1 MAIFI
6 PLVTKF
12 DEKGLNNARN
22 ALSKFGSFAAD
33 VAKVAAAAISAVGV
47 ASVREAAQFE
57 TSIAKVEGLVGVTG
71 EELDM
76 LAGAARRL
84 GVETG
89 KGALEAGEGLFVI
102 ASSGLRGAAAI
113 DALEFSLKAATAGLG
128 ETEDIARAVSGA
140 VNAYGAD
147 IIGAADATDVIVA
160 TARAGNFET
169 SAFAASIGRVL
180 PFAVQ
185 AGASLEDMGGAVALL
200 TRTNGDA
207 AQSVTQMSALFR
219 AFVVPTEQTKTALDN
234 VGLSAEDMR
243 NAIASEGLPAALDML
258 DEKLGGNREQ
268 LGRLL
273 GSSEGA
279 SAAFQILD
287 ADSQTIAETFGVVN
301 DAAGITQE
309 AFDVM
314 QDTTENKFAVA
325 MATAKDSL
333 LNIGDAI
340 LDNVSPRLDDFSNWM
355 IENKEPIEQGFIKIF
370 EAVEKIVGALGDL
383 LSEDILPAVK
393 EIFES
398 EKFRSGIASIAAGF
412 TIIAIE
418 AKRFV
423 DSDVGGFLADLTKDS
438 LLEGL
443 GNLGRLLENIGIFM
457 GIINDTL
464 NLLQGKGG
472 TTTIDQL
479 SQLYEDMRGMT
490 PQGFAGDL
498 GSAIREFVI
507 GAEIQKLES
516 VRIPG
521 RASGGPVSGGS
532 PYIVGEIGPE
542 LFIPGSSGT
551 IVPNNRMGG
560 GARINI
566 TVNAGMGA
574 NGAQIGEQIVT
585 AIKRYERTSG
595 PVFASA

>member
-1 MAIFI
+1 
-6 PLVTKF
+6 
-12 DEKGLNNARN
+12 
-22 ALSKFGSFAAD
+22 
-33 VAKVAAAAISAVGV
+33 
-47 ASVREAAQFE
+47 
-57 TSIAKVEGLVGVTG
+57 
-71 EELDM
+71 
-76 LAGAARRL
+76 
-84 GVETG
+84 
-89 KGALEAGEGLFVI
+89 
-102 ASSGLRGAAAI
+102 
-113 DALEFSLKAATAGLG
+113 LEFSLKAATAGLG

-180 PFAVQ
+180 PFAKQ
-185 AGASLEDMGGAVALL
+185 AGSSLEDMGGAVALL

-219 AFVVPTEQTKTALDN
+219 AFVVPTEQTKTALAD
-234 VGLSAEDMR
+234 VGMSAEDMR
-243 NAIASEGLPAALDML
+243 DAIANQGLPAALDML

-287 ADSQTIAETFGVVN
+287 ADANTIAETFGVVN

-325 MATAKDSL
+325 MATAKDML
-333 LNIGDAI
+333 LEIGASI
-340 LDNVSPRLDDFSNWM
+340 LEHVSPRLEDFSNWM
-355 IENKEPIEQGFIKIF
+355 TENREPIEQGFIKIF
-370 EAVEKIVGALGDL
+370 EAVDKIVGAIGELLG
-383 LSEDILPAVK
+383 EDILPAVK

-412 TIIAIE
+412 TVIALE
-418 AKRFV
+418 SKRFV
-423 DSDVGGFLADLTKDS
+423 DSDLGGFLADLTKDS

-443 GNLGRLLENIGIFM
+443 GKLGRLLENIGIFM

-472 TTTIDQL
+472 TTTMDQL
-479 SQLYEDMRGMT
+479 NQLSEGVASLSLPGQMAKIVRDLIEGNGIGIIGSEGM
-490 PQGFAGDL
+490 G
-498 GSAIREFVI
+498 R
-507 GAEIQKLES
+507 
-516 VRIPG
+516 
-521 RASGGPVSGGS
+521 RASGGPVAGGS
-532 PYIVGEIGPE
+532 SYLVGEMGPE
-542 LFIPGSSGT
+542 IFTPAA
-551 IVPNNRMGG
+551 GG
-560 GARINI
+560 GHITPNKSLGGSNI
-566 TVNAGMGA
+566 TINVNAGMGA
-574 NGAQIGEQIVT
+574 NGSQIGEQIVT
-585 AIKRYERTSG
+585 AIKRFERTSG

>member
-12 DEKGLNNARN
+12 DDKGLNNARN

-47 ASVREAAQFE
+47 ASVREASQFE
-57 TSIAKVEGLVGVTG
+57 SSIAKVEGLVGVTG
-71 EELDM
+71 EELDK

-113 DALEFSLKAATAGLG
+113 EALEFSLKAATAGLG

-180 PFAVQ
+180 PFAKQ
-185 AGASLEDMGGAVALL
+185 AGSSLEDMGGAVALL
-200 TRTNGDA
+200 TRTNTDA

-219 AFVVPTEQTKTALDN
+219 AFVVPTAEAQKALDS
-234 VGLSAEDMR
+234 VGLSAADMR
-243 NAIASEGLPAALDML
+243 DAIANQGLPAALDML

-273 GSSEGA
+273 GSSEA
-279 SAAFQILD
+279 SSAAFQILD
-287 ADSQTIAETFGVVN
+287 ADAQTIAETFGVVN
-301 DAAGITQE
+301 DAAGMTQQ

-333 LNIGDAI
+333 LEIGSAI
-340 LDNVSPRLDDFSNWM
+340 LENVSPHLDSFIEWM
-355 IENKEPIEQGFIKIF
+355 EQNGPAIETGFIKIF
-370 EAVEKIVGALGDL
+370 DAVNKFIT
-383 LSEDILPAVK
+383 SEI
-393 EIFES
+393 
-398 EKFRSGIASIAAGF
+398 
-412 TIIAIE
+412 
-418 AKRFV
+418 
-423 DSDVGGFLADLTKDS
+423 LADIIQAFADMWPEIEETIESLGNLVLALS
-438 LLEGL
+438 PLLEGTLDNILPMIGDMASIMSDITFFVDETVGSL
-443 GNLGRLLENIGIFM
+443 GAWESDSGGFIKMLELQLNPMLRLKEV
-457 GIINDTL
+457 
-464 NLLQGKGG
+464 
-472 TTTIDQL
+472 L
-479 SQLYEDMRGMT
+479 SQL
-490 PQGFAGDL
+490 AGLFDRARDAFERFKAAGGLNSVDL
-498 GSAIREFVI
+498 SAINTSTLGGR
-507 GAEIQKLES
+507 
-516 VRIPG
+516 
-521 RASGGPVSGGS
+521 RASGGPVAGGS
-532 PYIVGEIGPE
+532 SYLVGEMGPE
-542 LFIPGSSGT
+542 IFTPAA
-551 IVPNNRMGG
+551 GG
-560 GARINI
+560 GHITPHKSLGGSNI
-566 TVNAGMGA
+566 TINVNAGMGA

>member
-12 DEKGLNNARN
+12 DDKGLNNARN

-47 ASVREAAQFE
+47 ASVREASQFE
-57 TSIAKVEGLVGVTG
+57 SSIAKVEGLVGVTG
-71 EELDM
+71 EELDK

-113 DALEFSLKAATAGLG
+113 EALEFSLKAATAGLG

-180 PFAVQ
+180 PFAKQ
-185 AGASLEDMGGAVALL
+185 AGSSLEDMGGAVALL
-200 TRTNGDA
+200 TRTNTDA

-219 AFVVPTEQTKTALDN
+219 AFVVPTAEAQKALDS
-234 VGLSAEDMR
+234 VGLSAADMR
-243 NAIASEGLPAALDML
+243 DAIANQGLPAALDML

-273 GSSEGA
+273 GSSEA
-279 SAAFQILD
+279 SSAAFQILD
-287 ADSQTIAETFGVVN
+287 ADAQTIAETFGVVN
-301 DAAGITQE
+301 DAAGMTQQ

-333 LNIGDAI
+333 LEIGSAI
-340 LDNVSPRLDDFSNWM
+340 LENVSPHLDSFIEWM
-355 IENKEPIEQGFIKIF
+355 EQNGPAIETGFIKIF
-370 EAVEKIVGALGDL
+370 DAVNKFIT
-383 LSEDILPAVK
+383 SEI
-393 EIFES
+393 
-398 EKFRSGIASIAAGF
+398 
-412 TIIAIE
+412 
-418 AKRFV
+418 
-423 DSDVGGFLADLTKDS
+423 LADIIQAFADMWPEIEETIESLGNLVLALS
-438 LLEGL
+438 PLLEGTLDNILPMIGDMASIMSDITFFVDETVGSL
-443 GNLGRLLENIGIFM
+443 GAWESDSGGFIKMLELQLNPMLRLKEV
-457 GIINDTL
+457 
-464 NLLQGKGG
+464 
-472 TTTIDQL
+472 L
-479 SQLYEDMRGMT
+479 SQL
-490 PQGFAGDL
+490 AGLFDRARDAFERFKAAGGLNSVDL
-498 GSAIREFVI
+498 SAINTSTLGGR
-507 GAEIQKLES
+507 
-516 VRIPG
+516 
-521 RASGGPVSGGS
+521 RASGGPVAGGS
-532 PYIVGEIGPE
+532 SYLVGEMGPE
-542 LFIPGSSGT
+542 IFTPAA
-551 IVPNNRMGG
+551 GG
-560 GARINI
+560 GHITPNKSLGGSNI
-566 TVNAGMGA
+566 TINVNAGMGA

>member
-12 DEKGLNNARN
+12 DDKGLNNARN

-71 EELDM
+71 EELDK

-84 GVETG
+84 GTETG
-89 KGALEAGEGLFVI
+89 KGAQEASEGLFVI

-113 DALEFSLKAATAGLG
+113 EALEFSLKAATAGLG

-147 IIGAADATDVIVA
+147 IIDAADATDVIVA

-180 PFAVQ
+180 PFAKQ
-185 AGASLEDMGGAVALL
+185 AGSSLEDMGGAVALL
-200 TRTNGDA
+200 TRTNTDA

-219 AFVVPTEQTKTALDN
+219 AFVVPTAEAQKALDN

-243 NAIASEGLPAALDML
+243 DAIANEGLPAALDML

-273 GSSEGA
+273 GSSEAA

-301 DAAGITQE
+301 DAAGMTQG
-309 AFDVM
+309 AFDVV
-314 QDTTENKFAVA
+314 QDTAQNKFAVG
-325 MATAKDSL
+325 MAIAKDSL
-333 LNIGDAI
+333 LEIGGAI
-340 LDNVSPRLDDFSNWM
+340 LENVSPRLEDFSNWM
-355 IENKEPIEQGFIKIF
+355 VENKEPIEQGFIKIF
-370 EAVEKIVGALGDL
+370 EAVDKIVGAIGEL

-398 EKFRSGIASIAAGF
+398 EGFKSGIASIAGGF

-443 GNLGRLLENIGIFM
+443 GKLGTLLENIGIFM

-472 TTTIDQL
+472 TTTMQQLAQLNEGVRSLSLPGQFTQFFIDN
-479 SQLYEDMRGMT
+479 MR
-490 PQGFAGDL
+490 AGGAL
-498 GSAIREFVI
+498 TGSGSDAGR
-507 GAEIQKLES
+507 
-516 VRIPG
+516 
-521 RASGGPVSGGS
+521 RASGGPVAGGS
-532 PYIVGEIGPE
+532 SYLVGEMGPE
-542 LFIPGSSGT
+542 LFTPAA
-551 IVPNNRMGG
+551 GG
-560 GARINI
+560 GHITPNKSLGGSNI
-566 TVNAGMGA
+566 TINVTAGMGA
-574 NGAQIGEQIVT
+574 NGPALGEAIVT

>member
-287 ADSQTIAETFGVVN
+287 ADAATIAETFGVVN

-314 QDTTENKFAVA
+314 QDTTENRFAVA

-355 IENKEPIEQGFIKIF
+355 VENKEPIEQGFTVIF
-370 EAVEKIVGALGDL
+370 EAIDKIVGAIGEL
-383 LSEDILPAVK
+383 LTEDVLPAVK
-393 EIFES
+393 DIFEDP
-398 EKFRSGIASIAAGF
+398 KFRSGVASIAAGF
-412 TIIAIE
+412 TVVAVQ

-423 DSDVGGFLADLTKDS
+423 DSDLGGFLAELTKDALLDS
-438 LLEGL
+438 LGQL
-443 GNLGRLLENIGIFM
+443 GKNLENIGIFM

-464 NLLQGKGG
+464 NLFQGKGG
-472 TTTIDQL
+472 TTTFDELMQL
-479 SQLYEDMRGMT
+479 GFSLRGASFGGALAQQVINAIMGDEIAVNSG
-490 PQGFAGDL
+490 PLAARRAG
-498 GSAIREFVI
+498 
-507 GAEIQKLES
+507 
-516 VRIPG
+516 
-521 RASGGPVSGGS
+521 GGPVAGGS
-532 PYIVGEIGPE
+532 SYLVGEMGPE
-542 LFIPGSSGT
+542 LFTPAAGGGRIT
-551 IVPNNRMGG
+551 PNNALG
-560 GARINI
+560 GATYNI
-566 TVNAGMGA
+566 TVNAGMGSGS
-574 NGAQIGEQIVT
+574 GAQIGEAIVT